1 MARGQPAVLAADAA
15 ASSSDGDGDDDDD
28 GLSALI
34 GSSFARQAK
43 RQRTLLPDA
52 DAASS
57 GEAPGKFAYA
67 LHGVTKQPTT
77 GLGARLA
84 GTSNPVDDLWLPASL
99 PWQPADASG
108 SQVLPALL
116 PAVHALRLELRRAA
130 RLARLRARFVEL
142 CATTSLPSPP
152 VNAFERWR
160 FMCKWQ
166 EQGEPSDALLPTGP
180 AQAADA
186 SFAADLGRLGVA
198 PAAADQLVAAVRAAS
213 VDAVAAVARLRD
225 ELSRGREDGS
235 SPAPAVVSFEQLQG
249 GVLRIRAAPA
259 ATAAAAVDD
268 EAAVQ
273 SDEAELSVSV
283 TEAAVQKLR
292 ALHARHGGGVA
303 GDGTGGGGGG
313 GGGEGGTDTAD
324 ETTATTSGFDARLL
338 ALLLRYDAIG
348 GAGFQAALG
357 GGVLRELQAS
367 LGVNF
372 ECFASPLNAYYG
384 AYCSAFADVDAPFG
398 SRGSFAAFAPVRG
411 AYEVNPPFVDGIID
425 ASARRLLSLL
435 AAAQSSA
442 EPLCF
447 AVVLPGWEDCAGYRA
462 LLAAPLLRRTLLVA
476 AADHGYVDGAQHV
489 RPRAY
494 RASTYDTRLFVLQS
508 DAHAAAHPLDDE
520 AMARLETALAECT
533 PSADGPARPA
543 AAGGGARSR
552 RAEAKAADEEEAEDE
567 EVEDPTS
574 EAARR
579 DAPAC
584 LRAANPRQKKKRRK
598 KRGRGGASA
607 GTEVVS
613 AP

>member
-1 MARGQPAVLAADAA
+1 MAPSD
-15 ASSSDGDGDDDDD
+15 DGDSDDDDD

-52 DAASS
+52 EACSS
-57 GEAPGKFAYA
+57 GEFAAGKFAYA
-67 LHGVTKQPTT
+67 LHSVTSQPTT

-84 GTSNPVDDLWLPASL
+84 GTSNPVNDLWLPASL
-99 PWQPADASG
+99 PWKPADASS
-108 SQVLPALL
+108 SQRLPRLL
-116 PAVHALRLELRRAA
+116 PADHALRLELRRAV

-142 CATTSLPSPP
+142 CATTSLLSPP

-180 AQAADA
+180 MQAADA
-186 SFAADLGRLGVA
+186 SFATDLGRLGVA

-213 VDAVAAVARLRD
+213 VDAAAAVARLR
-225 ELSRGREDGS
+225 EQLSCSENGS
-235 SPAPAVVSFEQLQG
+235 LPAPIVSFEQLQG

-259 ATAAAAVDD
+259 ATAAAVTGE
-268 EAAVQ
+268 EAIDQ
-273 SDEAELSVSV
+273 SEEAELSVCV
-283 TEAAVQKLR
+283 TEASVQKLR
-292 ALHARHGGGVA
+292 ALHARHCHGAEEGA
-303 GDGTGGGGGG
+303 TSAADGA
-313 GGGEGGTDTAD
+313 TA
-324 ETTATTSGFDARLL
+324 ASGFEARLL
-338 ALLLRYDAIG
+338 ALLLRYEVIG

-398 SRGSFAAFAPVRG
+398 SRGSFATFSPVRG

-425 ASARRLLSLL
+425 ASATQLLSLL
-435 AAAQSSA
+435 SAAQQSA

-447 AVVLPGWEDCAGYRA
+447 AVVLPGWEDCAGYRE

-494 RASTYDTRLFVLQS
+494 RASTYDTRLFILQS

-533 PSADGPARPA
+533 PSADGPARLA
-543 AAGGGARSR
+543 ASGGARSK
-552 RAEAKAADEEEAEDE
+552 RADVEAEDDDVAAE
-567 EVEDPTS
+567 DEKVEDRTS

-579 DAPAC
+579 EAPAC
-584 LRAANPRQKKKRRK
+584 LRAANPRQKKKRRG
-598 KRGRGGASA
+598 KRGRSGAGA
-607 GTEVVS
+607 GAGV
-613 AP
+613 APAL